1 MFVYSAAPLALVP
14 FMPFSGRPLI
24 ALLAALAAIG
34 PLSTSLYL
42 PSLPHI
48 RDQLGA
54 TTGEAQLTLSASLVG
69 FALLQ
74 LVYGPLSDRFG
85 RRWTLAGGLVIYVA
99 ANAACALAQAIVPL
113 IGARFVQGVGGCA
126 GAVVARAAVR
136 DQFPPQRMSAVMA
149 VVGMAVS
156 LAPTVAPL
164 IGGQI
169 HEHLGWRAV
178 FVVLMAAGAALLAL
192 AWFGLPESPRAGE
205 YGAISLRRIFADY
218 GELLRSRTVLLNSL
232 VLGLGFGGLFAYVA
246 GAPIVLI
253 AMLGVP
259 PDLYGVYTM
268 LGPLGFLT
276 GAFAARRSHGRAPA
290 FMVRLGGAV
299 GLLGGLAL
307 LGFALAG
314 WITIATLIVPMFVYS
329 LGLGLSMPNAMSGAL
344 SDRPHIA
351 GTASALMGFVQMA
364 VGALG
369 SAMVAALPGE
379 TDLPMAFVTA
389 GMAAATLACALA
401 LRPR

>member
-1 MFVYSAAPLALVP
+1 
-14 FMPFSGRPLI
+14 MPFSGRPLI

-42 PSLPHI
+42 PSLPDL

-54 TTGEAQLTLSASLVG
+54 STGEAQLTLSASLVG

-85 RRWTLAGGLVIYVA
+85 RRWTLVGGLAIYVA
-99 ANAACALAQAIVPL
+99 ANAACALAQAIGPL
-113 IGARFVQGVGGCA
+113 IAARFVQGVGGCA
-126 GAVVARAAVR
+126 GAVVARACVR
-136 DQFPPQRMSAVMA
+136 DQFPPQRIAAVMA
-149 VVGMAVS
+149 VIGMSVS

-164 IGGQI
+164 LGGQI
-169 HEHLGWRAV
+169 HEYFGWRAV
-178 FVVLMAAGAALLAL
+178 FVVLMAAGVLLLAL

-205 YGAISLRRIFADY
+205 YGAISLRRIFVDY
-218 GELLRSRTVLLNSL
+218 GRLSRDRAFLLNSL

-253 AMLGVP
+253 EMLGVSP
-259 PDLYGVYTM
+259 ELYGVYTM
-268 LGPLGFLT
+268 LGPLGFLL
-276 GAFAARRSHGRAPA
+276 GAFAARRSHRRAPA
-290 FMVRLGGAV
+290 FMVRLGAV
-299 GLLGGLAL
+299 ASLVGGLAL

-314 WITIATLIVPMFVYS
+314 WLTIVTLIVPMFVYS

-344 SDRPHIA
+344 SQQPHIA
-351 GTASALMGFVQMA
+351 GTASALMGFLQMG

-369 SAMVAALPGE
+369 SALVAALPGE
-379 TDLPMAFVTA
+379 TDLPMALVTC
-389 GMAAATLACALA
+389 GMAVAALACALA
-401 LRPR
+401 LRR

>member
-1 MFVYSAAPLALVP
+1 MPL
-14 FMPFSGRPLI
+14 SGRPLI

-42 PSLPHI
+42 PSLPDI

-54 TTGEAQLTLSASLVG
+54 STGEAQLTLSASLVG

-85 RRWTLAGGLVIYVA
+85 RRRTLAGGLAVYVA
-99 ANAACALAQAIVPL
+99 ANAGCALVQAIAPL
-113 IGARFVQGVGGCA
+113 IAWRFAQGVGGCA
-126 GAVVARAAVR
+126 GVVIARAVVR
-136 DQFPPQRMSAVMA
+136 DQFQPQRIAGVMA

-169 HEHLGWRAV
+169 HDHLGWRAV
-178 FVVLMAAGAALLAL
+178 FVALMAAGAILLAL
-192 AWFGLPESPRAGE
+192 AWFGLPESPRHGE
-205 YGAISLRRIFADY
+205 YGAISLRRIVDDY
-218 GELLRSRTVLLNSL
+218 RRLLANRAFLLNSL

-259 PDLYGVYTM
+259 PELYGVYTM

-276 GAFAARRSHGRAPA
+276 GSFTARRSHGRAPV
-290 FMVRLGGAV
+290 FMVRLGAV
-299 GLLGGLAL
+299 VSVLGGLAL
-307 LGFALAG
+307 LAFALAG
-314 WITIATLIVPMFVYS
+314 WLSIATLIVPMFVYS

-344 SDRPHIA
+344 SQQPQIA
-351 GTASALMGFVQMA
+351 GTASALMGFLQMA

-369 SAMVAALPGE
+369 SAMVAASPGE
-379 TDLPMAFVTA
+379 TELPMALVVTA
-389 GMAAATLACALA
+389 MAAAALPCALP

>member
-1 MFVYSAAPLALVP
+1 MPL
-14 FMPFSGRPLI
+14 SGRPLI

-42 PSLPHI
+42 PSLPDL
-48 RDQLGA
+48 RAQLGA
-54 TTGEAQLTLSASLVG
+54 SAGEAQLTLSASLVG

-85 RRWTLAGGLVIYVA
+85 RRRTLAGGLLIYVA
-99 ANAACALAQAIVPL
+99 ANAACALAQAIWPL
-113 IGARFVQGVGGCA
+113 IVWRFVQGVGGCV
-126 GAVVARAAVR
+126 GAVIARAVVR
-136 DQFPPQRMSAVMA
+136 DQFPPQRMAAVMA

-164 IGGQI
+164 LGGQI

-178 FVVLMAAGAALLAL
+178 FVVLLAAGALLLAV
-192 AWFGLPESPRAGE
+192 AWAGLPESPRAGE
-205 YGAISLRRIFADY
+205 YGTFSLRRIFADY
-218 GELLRSRTVLLNSL
+218 GRLLRSRAFLLNSL

-253 AMLGVP
+253 EMLGVSP
-259 PDLYGVYTM
+259 QMYGVYTM
-268 LGPLGFLT
+268 LGPLGFLA
-276 GAFAARRSHGRAPA
+276 GAFAARRSHRRAPVV
-290 FMVRLGGAV
+290 MVRLGAAV
-299 GLLGGLAL
+299 SLLGGLAL

-314 WITIATLIVPMFVYS
+314 WLSIATLIVPMFVYS

-344 SDRPHIA
+344 SDQPQIA
-351 GTASALMGFVQMA
+351 GTASALMGFLQMG

-369 SAMVAALPGE
+369 SALVAALPGE
-379 TDLPMAFVTA
+379 TDLPMALVTTA
-389 GMAAATLACALA
+389 MGAAALACALS

>member
-1 MFVYSAAPLALVP
+1 MPL
-14 FMPFSGRPLI
+14 SGRPLI

-42 PSLPHI
+42 PSLPDI

-54 TTGEAQLTLSASLVG
+54 STGEAQLTLSAALVG
-69 FALLQ
+69 FAVLQ

-85 RRWTLAGGLVIYVA
+85 RRLTLGGGLAIYVA
-99 ANAACALAQAIVPL
+99 ANVACALVQAIGPL
-113 IGARFVQGVGGCA
+113 IAWRFVQGVGGCA
-126 GAVVARAAVR
+126 GAVIARATVR
-136 DQFPPQRMSAVMA
+136 DQFPPQRIAGVMA

-169 HEHLGWRAV
+169 HEHFGWRAV
-178 FVVLMAAGAALLAL
+178 FVALIAAGAVLLAL
-192 AWFGLPESPRAGE
+192 AAFGLPESPRAGA

-218 GELLRSRTVLLNSL
+218 GRLLRSRRFLLNSL

-253 AMLGVP
+253 AVLGVP

-268 LGPLGFLT
+268 IGPIGFLL
-276 GAFAARRSHGRAPA
+276 GAFTARRSHRRAPA
-290 FMVRLGGAV
+290 VMV
-299 GLLGGLAL
+299 GLGASVSLVGGLVL

-314 WITIATLIVPMFVYS
+314 WLSIAALIGPMFVYS

-344 SDRPHIA
+344 ADQPHIA
-351 GTASALMGFVQMA
+351 GTASALMGFVQMG
-364 VGALG
+364 VGAFG
-369 SAMVAALPGE
+369 SALVAALPGE
-379 TDLPMAFVTA
+379 TYLTMALVVA
-389 GMAAATLACALA
+389 GMAAATLAAALA
-401 LRPR
+401 LRR